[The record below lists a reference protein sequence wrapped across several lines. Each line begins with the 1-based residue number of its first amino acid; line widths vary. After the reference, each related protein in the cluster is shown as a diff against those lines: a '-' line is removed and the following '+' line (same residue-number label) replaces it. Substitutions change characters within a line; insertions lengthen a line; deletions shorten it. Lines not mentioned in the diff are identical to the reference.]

1 MSVEDV
7 PMRRLLSLSDLEAK
21 GVSYSRAHIDRL
33 VKAKRFPAPIKLGE
47 NRNAW
52 IEEEIDKWIEGR
64 IAERDSARVGGA

>member
-7 PMRRLLSLSDLEAK
+7 PMRRLLSLPDLEAK

-33 VKAKRFPAPIKLGE
+33 REAQRFPAPIILGE

-52 IEEEIDKWIEGR
+52 VEEEIDQWIEAR
-64 IAERDSARVGGA
+64 IAERDSARAEAA